1 MRKYSFIQ
9 GIAVCENQLL
19 FASRFVETTNGRME
33 DGVWEPVF
41 DLIGDYLYY
50 DSFPEMAHENKVI
63 YIALISK
70 IGDIICFDPSC
81 LKVADMGYIDGSV
94 QAFNELINC
103 SDSVI
108 FE

>member
-19 FASRFVETTNGRME
+19 FASRFVEKSPGRME
-33 DGVWEPVF
+33 DGEWEPVF
-41 DLIGDYLYY
+41 EPASDYCDYS
-50 DSFPEMAHENKVI
+50 SFPEMAHENKVI

-81 LKVADMGYIDGSV
+81 MKVEGMGYIDGSV

>member
-1 MRKYSFIQ
+1 MIKYSFIQ
-9 GIAVCENQLL
+9 GIAVCDGQLL
-19 FASRFVETTNGRME
+19 FASRFVEKSSGNME
-33 DGVWEPVF
+33 DSEWVPVF
-41 DLIGDYLYY
+41 DTDDESCYY
-50 DSFPEMAHENKVI
+50 SSFSEMAHSNKVI